1 MEHVMLFFHF
11 RLKQNII
18 LLKLLIL
25 KDILFSLHYGQRF
38 RFFLQE
44 HMLVLQEQ
52 KQIKYM

>member
-25 KDILFSLHYGQRF
+25 KDILFFLRYGQCF
-38 RFFLQE
+38 HFFLQE
-44 HMLVLQEQ
+44 HMLVLKEQ
-52 KQIKYM
+52 KKIKYM